1 MVTQSLYLTAR
12 RGGCASDCYQQTT
25 CDYWYEYGYQC
36 NRLEDVYG
44 CDCTGCSCGGASE
57 TPTGSPTMLSPTAM
71 PTGPPMTLSPTSAT
85 PTGSTTTARPT
96 SGCASDCYQYTCDY
110 WYESGYECNV
120 LEDVYGCDCTG
131 CSCGEAPGP
140 TMTPCTVAPST
151 SAPIMLPPP
160 PGTDAPSTNAPIM
173 LPPPAPPPPPPTPP
187 NWDDWPSYP
196 LPPKVTEAPTAPP
209 TRAPTSEPTTE
220 PTAPTRPPMTLS
232 PTSATPTGSTTTAH
246 PTSGASSESQSQ
258 DMNVVIGIGVT
269 FLLLM
274 VGAVVYVYNKDR
286 IWYTVDRA
294 LMQMLK
300 CWVVDAEDLDDPES
314 NVGHAGKDAVFDNPV
329 ENAVF
334 CAAGDP
340 DISIEE
346 TPDVWDSRQN
356 PTFAHGTHHNAAQ
369 EIIRNAVK
377 GGAKLEDSSVTM
389 VQLGE
394 ARGGHGSRG
403 EEPFWKALM
412 LSTINQRM
420 QELIDATNT
429 LKCAMIISCITSE
442 AEDKLTTLL
451 QKCSNAIK
459 DMKIASEKSRLG
471 GEQKE
476 AVADAF
482 TEVILLGGP
491 NNSASPPS

>member
-1 MVTQSLYLTAR
+1 
-12 RGGCASDCYQQTT
+12 
-25 CDYWYEYGYQC
+25 
-36 NRLEDVYG
+36 
-44 CDCTGCSCGGASE
+44 
-57 TPTGSPTMLSPTAM
+57 
-71 PTGPPMTLSPTSAT
+71 
-85 PTGSTTTARPT
+85 
-96 SGCASDCYQYTCDY
+96 
-110 WYESGYECNV
+110 
-120 LEDVYGCDCTG
+120 
-131 CSCGEAPGP
+131 
-140 TMTPCTVAPST
+140 
-151 SAPIMLPPP
+151 
-160 PGTDAPSTNAPIM
+160 
-173 LPPPAPPPPPPTPP
+173 
-187 NWDDWPSYP
+187 
-196 LPPKVTEAPTAPP
+196 
-209 TRAPTSEPTTE
+209 
-220 PTAPTRPPMTLS
+220 
-232 PTSATPTGSTTTAH
+232 
-246 PTSGASSESQSQ
+246 
-258 DMNVVIGIGVT
+258 MNVVIGIGVT

-482 TEVILLGGP
+482 TEVEASLELIHTSMENATDLQFPTEGQMKEITIILADLLAQNGAEPTFVAEQIMVIHPGAGNP
-491 NNSASPPS
+491 IDIGNRLERLLSRGLIYDVAEYEEYIQCIRRNLNPVNVNIKVPA